1 MGKSILTMG
10 DMKCG
15 SDDVYAECAGT
26 TINITVNSATN
37 SKLIEQNTKRLVSE
51 VVSIGTFF
59 ITNSASFLG
68 EDMSI
73 NMQLG
78 INALRCAFLNG
89 FINIYLLIAAAVYV
103 AKQFGQEAQ
112 IQTQVDEY
120 YPKLR
125 TCSKDVENLGKYFGG
140 GDNTNFQAC

>member
-1 MGKSILTMG
+1 MG
-10 DMKCG
+10 DIKCG
-15 SDDVYAECAGT
+15 SEDIYTECVGT
-26 TINITVNSATN
+26 TINVIGTGADGRSVEYGC
-37 SKLIEQNTKRLVSE
+37 KKLVSE

-59 ITNSASFLG
+59 ITNSASFMG
-68 EDMSI
+68 ENMSV

-103 AKQFGQEAQ
+103 AKQFGQESQ
-112 IQTQVDEY
+112 IQAQVDEY
-120 YPKLR
+120 YPKLC